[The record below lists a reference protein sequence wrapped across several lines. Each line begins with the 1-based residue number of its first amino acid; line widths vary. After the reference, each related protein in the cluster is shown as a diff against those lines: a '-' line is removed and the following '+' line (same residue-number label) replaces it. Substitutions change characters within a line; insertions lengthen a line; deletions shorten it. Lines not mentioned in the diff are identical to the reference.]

1 MLIYKRLS
9 LLGRLSAGFFTSAVA
24 ALLLSGC
31 GPEAPPCSDPETLQS
46 VLEMVTQAHDDHL
59 KGLPHAAKDLA
70 SFKLD
75 AVVPT
80 AYDEKLK
87 MRSCKAVFVM
97 TLQPEAAESAEKV
110 IKAATNP
117 VLNALQRGFGALA
130 GAVSPFPEETRLDIA
145 RLQILN
151 PGPIRPDPI
160 RQSLTY
166 QIQKQEDGKGFM
178 VSTNVSAS
186 GTVPYL
192 RVASFAQKFVQTAV
206 QEKAKVEDEKARKEA
221 EIDRLSATGTWRKV
235 VYIMGFGEPGSVSN
249 SCHSRGLYCFQG
261 WNGKN
266 QFETTYY
273 QFDGSKF
280 DTRAR
285 DAMAYAHRNRQPLCL
300 MGIQKTSEQGVFSAK
315 DFSTITDDKGQVA
328 NCETAPTV
336 GTAPVS
342 GSASPAAAAAT
353 QPAAASAASA
363 APENVPS
370 LITRYEACGEEA
382 VCLHTA
388 KGNTIYMQASQ
399 MRHADYAMLDEAI
412 KSRSTV
418 CVRELVRT
426 EGKSFTAE
434 SLDTKC

>member
-1 MLIYKRLS
+1 MLHKRLS
-9 LLGRLSAGFFTSAVA
+9 LTRSLHA
-24 ALLLSGC
+24 ALIAASAFVLSGC

-46 VLEMVTQAHDDHL
+46 VLEMVSQAHDDHL
-59 KGLPHAAKDLA
+59 KGLPYASKDLA

-117 VLNALQRGFGALA
+117 VLNALQRGFGALV
-130 GAVSPFPEETRLDIA
+130 GAVSPFPEETQLDIA
-145 RLQILN
+145 RLRILN

-160 RQSLTY
+160 RHSLTY
-166 QIQKQEDGKGFM
+166 QIQKEEGGKGFM

-235 VYIMGFGEPGSVSN
+235 VYIMSFGEPGSVSN
-249 SCHSRGLYCFQG
+249 SCYSRGLYCFQG
-261 WNGKN
+261 WDGKN

-273 QFDGSKF
+273 QFDGGKF
-280 DTRAR
+280 DARAR
-285 DAMAYAHRNRQPLCL
+285 DAMAYAHRSRQPLCL
-300 MGIQKTSEQGVFSAK
+300 MGIQKTGEKGVFSAK
-315 DFSTITDDKGQVA
+315 DFSTITDDKGQVV
-328 NCETAPTV
+328 NCEPVPAV
-336 GTAPVS
+336 GAALAS
-342 GSASPAAAAAT
+342 GSASPAAAAT
-353 QPAAASAASA
+353 QPAAASVGSA

-399 MRHADYAMLDEAI
+399 MRHADYALLDEAI